1 MKNFLSSTDRPISQ
15 NHRRNL
21 IRAVKAAFKWAG
33 EQEHIDRSPI
43 RHVKVPAAVPRR
55 PGRSLAGTSRLQA
68 SMDRLPGPPHR
79 CLLNRAARAAL
90 GSAVSAAHQIPL
102 SMDRRLRSPADWP
115 PSCVCRVGRWPQQ
128 ARRRC
133 RRVGHQVRRV
143 PASPSAVSSSSPMV
157 GRRGL
162 LKSPSPDLTTQIVL
176 LS

>member
-1 MKNFLSSTDRPISQ
+1 
-15 NHRRNL
+15 
-21 IRAVKAAFKWAG
+21 
-33 EQEHIDRSPI
+33 
-43 RHVKVPAAVPRR
+43 VPRR

-115 PSCVCRVGRWPQQ
+115 PSCVGRVGHWPQQ

-133 RRVGHQVRRV
+133 RWGRSG
-143 PASPSAVSSSSPMV
+143 PSCVERAV
-157 GRRGL
+157 
-162 LKSPSPDLTTQIVL
+162 
-176 LS
+176 